1 MRANK
6 MFGYSNNVLIYFAI
20 SLYIFVIFT
29 ASAINLN
36 VKNHAGQLTA
46 TITDIN
52 YPQSILKKELNSG
65 LQNNISIFITFSQN
79 DMNIFNCHLSFQITY
94 DLWDENYVVI
104 INRNSGVQ
112 VTRIIN
118 SSSEVLAFLNTIRVN
133 CGDKSSKNETY
144 ILQAKVLVNPVKA
157 KRIKKI
163 KNWIATSKGYTAGS
177 DKLGN
182 TPINEEQPNNT
193 NRNEGRNTGTMNF
206 YSQASARPRFE
217 KLFDKI
223 LQQYSGPNDIP
234 SLWSSEVATLLVD
247 LETLKDEN

>member
-1 MRANK
+1 MRPNK
-6 MFGYSNNVLIYFAI
+6 MFGYSNNVLIYLALF
-20 SLYIFVIFT
+20 LYIFCIFT
-29 ASAINLN
+29 ASAINVN
-36 VKNHAGQLTA
+36 VKSHSGQLTA
-46 TITDIN
+46 IITDIN

-65 LQNNISIFITFSQN
+65 LQNNISIFITINQN
-79 DMNIFNCHLSFQITY
+79 EMNVFNCHLSFQITY

-104 INRNSGVQ
+104 INKNNGAQ

-133 CGDKSSKNETY
+133 CGDELSKNETY
-144 ILQAKVLVNPVKA
+144 TLQAKVLVNPVKA

-163 KNWIATSKGYTAGS
+163 KNWIATSKGYTVDS
-177 DKLGN
+177 DKVSN
-182 TPINEEQPNNT
+182 TSINDELPNNT
-193 NRNEGRNTGTMNF
+193 NINEGRNMGTMNF

-223 LQQYSGPNDIP
+223 LQQYSGPNDIA